1 MLSKHCKNAGVVQWQ
16 NPSLPSWLRG
26 SDSLH
31 PLQTK
36 HPFGCF
42 FFALLGNLCSNLVA
56 FALRLNSL
64 FLTESRLRFF
74 VHWTRLTPFPSPAP
88 SENYRAYGSIFCFT
102 KNAALYRSQFSL
114 YRPNAKLALQFRSV
128 LSCEV
133 SAAKIFFVKKISSD

>member
-42 FFALLGNLCSNLVA
+42 LFRFVWEPLFEFGRLCATLKFSLSHRKSSALLRPLDALDSFPFTRSKRKLSSLWLDFLFHKKCSALSLA
-56 FALRLNSL
+56 IFAIPTKREIGFAISVGTLLRSQCC
-64 FLTESRLRFF
+64 EDFF
-74 VHWTRLTPFPSPAP
+74 V
-88 SENYRAYGSIFCFT
+88 EKIGS
-102 KNAALYRSQFSL
+102 
-114 YRPNAKLALQFRSV
+114 
-128 LSCEV
+128 
-133 SAAKIFFVKKISSD
+133 D